1 MRLGLDATTRR
12 FWLGGAAA
20 LAAAALVAFGLWYFV
35 LREEAP
41 PPVSL
46 ADAVSSAAATPS
58 PAAATPSPAA
68 ATPSPAAATP
78 AAPPAATPTAAA
90 VASPTTVAG
99 AGSSGGTGEGLEGTW
114 SLAAGGD
121 SFVGYRVREELVG
134 IGAKTAVGRTSAV
147 SGAIEFDGSAITVV
161 SVEADLTQLQ
171 SDDSRRD
178 RALRGRGIET
188 SRFPTA
194 AFELAEP
201 IVIDGPLEED
211 VPVAATAVGRLTL
224 HGVTRTIEI
233 GLEGQLSGGRVV
245 VVGSTEIEFSDYEI
259 VAPSAPIVLSIED
272 RGVMEFQL
280 IFERT

>member
-1 MRLGLDATTRR
+1 MRLGPVAATRR
-12 FWLGGAAA
+12 VWLGGSAA
-20 LAAAALVAFGLWYFV
+20 LAAAALVALGLWYFV

-46 ADAVSSAAATPS
+46 ADAVSSAAATP
-58 PAAATPSPAA
+58 T
-68 ATPSPAAATP
+68 PAAATP
-78 AAPPAATPTAAA
+78 AATPAATAAA
-90 VASPTTVAG
+90 AATAPATTVPG
-99 AGSSGGTGEGLEGTW
+99 AGSPGAAREGLAGAW

-147 SGAIEFDGSAITVV
+147 SGALEFDGSAITVV
-161 SVEADLTQLQ
+161 SVQADLTQLR

-188 SRFPTA
+188 STFPTA
-194 AFELAEP
+194 SFELTEP
-201 IVIDGPLEED
+201 IVIAGTPEEG
-211 VPVAATAVGRLTL
+211 VPVSAAAVGRLTL
-224 HGVTRTIEI
+224 HGVTRTVEVA
-233 GLEGQLSGGRVV
+233 LDGQLSGGRVV

-280 IFERT
+280 VFEPA